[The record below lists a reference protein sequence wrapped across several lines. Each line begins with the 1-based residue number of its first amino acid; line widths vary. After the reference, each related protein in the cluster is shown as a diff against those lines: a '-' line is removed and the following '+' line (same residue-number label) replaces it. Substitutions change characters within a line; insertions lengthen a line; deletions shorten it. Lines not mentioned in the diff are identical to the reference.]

1 MVNSRKK
8 NQLKLFRNG
17 KDIRDDYFMNDGVE
31 LTSLE
36 INLKQHKLKH
46 IAGGVIVDHIK
57 RTAVVIGDHH
67 VLKSDQIERDLKKN

>member
-1 MVNSRKK
+1 
-8 NQLKLFRNG
+8 
-17 KDIRDDYFMNDGVE
+17 MNDGVE

-36 INLKQHKLKH
+36 IKPKQHKLKH
-46 IAGGVIVDHIK
+46 IVGGVIVDHIK